1 MYNFN
6 TARKRLE
13 PTDTKCQYCEMEHSS
28 HMEDNYFVPLFKEQ
42 DRTNIVVYRSV
53 KYSKVPVGIPRC
65 KSCQA
70 IHEQARAKSAMWGW
84 GAGAVIV
91 ILSFMIWGP
100 LGFISIFAGL
110 LMGFLGTHLIENR
123 LVRDKGI
130 FTKLDGAKRND
141 AVQELVIGGWS
152 FSQPSA

>member
-1 MYNFN
+1 
-6 TARKRLE
+6 
-13 PTDTKCQYCEMEHSS
+13 
-28 HMEDNYFVPLFKEQ
+28 
-42 DRTNIVVYRSV
+42 
-53 KYSKVPVGIPRC
+53 
-65 KSCQA
+65 
-70 IHEQARAKSAMWGW
+70 MWGW

-123 LVRDKGI
+123 LARDKGI